1 MKCLEDF
8 VIPIKAGYS
17 DGNGIVVGNLFI
29 TAGHVANKGESL
41 QINISGDF
49 YSLKKQDALLCLEE
63 DSKEDGLFN
72 DCAIYKLPKSY
83 NNLSISYTAP
93 NVGSVLNSISLKHIV
108 KKQAS
113 SDVGVFST
121 IYEEGYKPYH
131 SQATVLDVVGNFIV
145 CDMEVPLEEGRSGS
159 PIFDGDK
166 VVGILHGGK
175 DGKTCVFQLIN
186 SLPIDVQQESNL
198 QDL

>member
-1 MKCLEDF
+1 MKYLENS
-8 VIPIKAGYS
+8 VIPIKVGYS
-17 DGNGIVVGNLFI
+17 DGNGVVVGNIFI

-49 YSLKKQDALLCLEE
+49 YSLNKQDALLCLEE

-93 NVGSVLNSISLKHIV
+93 NVGSVLNSISHKHIV

-113 SDVGVFST
+113 SGVGVFST
-121 IYEEGYKPYH
+121 IYEEGYKPYL
-131 SQATVLDVVGNFIV
+131 SQATILDIIGNFVV

-175 DGKTCVFQLIN
+175 DGKTCVFQLLSSIQ
-186 SLPIDVQQESNL
+186 LDIQ
-198 QDL
+198 